1 MFIEALVV
9 VGLCAGI
16 WWFCCAGG
24 RSRGRYGGFSE
35 HRYKIV
41 DKYDS
46 LEEVQQAIRNEGLES
61 CNLVIGELLAT
72 SVINKSYKV
81 IIANDPQNWK

>member
-9 VGLCAGI
+9 VGLCAGL
-16 WWFCCAGG
+16 WWFCCTGG
-24 RSRGRYGGFSE
+24 RSRSRYGGFSE
-35 HRYKIV
+35 HRYKII

-72 SVINKSYKV
+72 SVINKSY
-81 IIANDPQNWK
+81 

>member
-1 MFIEALVV
+1 MEALVAG
-9 VGLCAGI
+9 GLCAGL
-16 WWFCCAGG
+16 WWFCCTGG
-24 RSRGRYGGFSE
+24 RSRSRYGGFSE
-35 HRYKIV
+35 HRYKII

-72 SVINKSYKV
+72 SDINKCFLV